1 MNFVPR
7 TSLRWALESR
17 VVGGVKKKKSK
28 YERKYKEMKGDW
40 ILFVLYLKC
49 ILSIPILQLI

>member
-17 VVGGVKKKKSK
+17 VEGSEEIE
-28 YERKYKEMKGDW
+28 YERKYEIRK
-40 ILFVLYLKC
+40 
-49 ILSIPILQLI
+49 